1 MVSLITMAKFI
12 LAEKKEMTQKFGKDG
27 SVIPVTK
34 VMAGPCIVIQVKTSE
49 KDGYSAVQL
58 GFGLKKNQSRPVK
71 GHLKNLGNF
80 RYLKEF
86 KINQDQA
93 ENLAVGNPISAKIFV
108 PGDIIKVTGISKGK
122 GFQGVVKRHGFSGSP
137 ATHGHKDQL
146 RMPGSIGAG
155 GPQHVFKG
163 TRMGGRM
170 GGSQVTVKN
179 LEVIEV
185 DPEKNEI
192 FIKGAV
198 PGPRNNLLL
207 LSGVGDIV
215 IEQVVE
221 EEAERPEENRIESK
235 DQLAQPAKEVNEQS
249 KPKASKEE
257 KAAATTVMA
266 AADQAAKRENE
277 WLWLKPTFTIPPEK
291 KLKRLN

>member
-277 WLWLKPTFTIPPEK
+277 
-291 KLKRLN
+291 

>member
-1 MVSLITMAKFI
+1 MKALITRKLGMTSI
-12 LAEKKEMTQKFGKDG
+12 LDEKGAATAVTLLSASPNVVTQL
-27 SVIPVTK
+27 
-34 VMAGPCIVIQVKTSE
+34 KTDE
-49 KDGYSAVQL
+49 TDGYGAVQL
-58 GFGLKKNQSRPVK
+58 GFENSKRPAKAQAGHFKPSKTTLKVTRE
-71 GHLKNLGNF
+71 F
-80 RYLKEF
+80 RITGEE
-86 KINQDQA
+86 DTV
-93 ENLAVGNPISAKIFV
+93 LAVGDQLAADSFSV
-108 PGDIIKVTGISKGK
+108 GDIVKVTGISKGK

-207 LSGVGDIV
+207 LSGVGDII
-215 IEQVVE
+215 IEQVVKE
-221 EEAERPEENRIESK
+221 ETVKPEENKMESK
-235 DQLAQPAKEVNEQS
+235 DQLAQPAQEVNEQS
-249 KPKASKEE
+249 KPKAGKEV
-257 KAAATTVMA
+257 KAAAITA
-266 AADQAAKRENE
+266 AADQAAKQEN
-277 WLWLKPTFTIPPEK
+277 K
-291 KLKRLN
+291 

>member
-221 EEAERPEENRIESK
+221 EEAERPEENKIESK

-277 WLWLKPTFTIPPEK
+277 
-291 KLKRLN
+291 

>member
-1 MVSLITMAKFI
+1 MKFI

-221 EEAERPEENRIESK
+221 EEAERPEENKIESK

-277 WLWLKPTFTIPPEK
+277 
-291 KLKRLN
+291 